1 MARRLDGKAVAQKI
15 YDELLLRIE
24 DLRRQGIVPCLGAIL
39 VGDDPSSRLYVQNK
53 QKACERMGLRS
64 IVQTFPADISE
75 AQLLDHIERWNQDPD
90 IHGILVQ
97 LPLPSH
103 LSKTRI
109 LEAIDPRKDVDGFHP
124 VNKGLLME
132 NRARLVPCTPAGIL
146 RMLDAYGIPIE
157 GRHCVVVGRSDVV
170 GKPIATLL
178 LHRNATVTICH
189 SRTMNLPDLVR
200 SADILVTAIG
210 RAAYIQPDWVNPEAT
225 LVDVGINTVTAADVL
240 RQIVPEH
247 HPKWAAFRQQ
257 GRVLLGDVHPLAYE
271 RVRAYTPVPGG
282 VGPLT
287 VAMLVYNT
295 VTAAELQAQERG
307 A

>member
-189 SRTMNLPDLVR
+189 SRTTNLPDLVR

-257 GRVLLGDVHPLAYE
+257 GGSCWGMSIPWRTSGYGRTRPSPGAWVL
-271 RVRAYTPVPGG
+271 
-282 VGPLT
+282 
-287 VAMLVYNT
+287 
-295 VTAAELQAQERG
+295 
-307 A
+307 

>member
-170 GKPIATLL
+170 GKPMALLL

-189 SRTMNLPDLVR
+189 SRTRNLPEFVR
-200 SADILVTAIG
+200 SADILVAAIG
-210 RAAYIQPDWVNPEAT
+210 RAAYIQPDWVSPEAT

-271 RVRAYTPVPGG
+271 RAQAYTPVPGG

-287 VAMLVYNT
+287 VAMLVHNT